1 MLRWVFLYTTM
12 EPAETI
18 KIVGGKNSYNNTS
31 KSSNKNSHKTH
42 FISVREKIEVNKT
55 TVRPAGE
62 KRNNKRMIAFPASTT
77 VAPYKLR
84 FTFFIFIINAQ
95 KKVKPS

>member
-1 MLRWVFLYTTM
+1 MEEKIYTIILVKVV
-12 EPAETI
+12 I
-18 KIVGGKNSYNNTS
+18 KIATKL
-31 KSSNKNSHKTH
+31 
-42 FISVREKIEVNKT
+42 ISFPLEKKIEVNKT

-95 KKVKPS
+95 KNVKPSKQFK